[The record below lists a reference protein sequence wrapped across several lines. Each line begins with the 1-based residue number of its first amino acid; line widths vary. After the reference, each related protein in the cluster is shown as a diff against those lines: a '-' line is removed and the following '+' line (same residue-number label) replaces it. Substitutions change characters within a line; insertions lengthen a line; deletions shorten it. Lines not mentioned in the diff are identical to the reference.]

1 MSLFYDENKHLYS
14 GLPSGRLVFLKV
26 YIICERRRERLS
38 IPSSATDVPAEAT
51 LVAPVTCVITANY
64 LTFLF
69 EQFNQFGIGET
80 GLSLLLEG
88 KRAFIS
94 GGTRGIGAALCEIFA
109 REGADIAFNYHASDE
124 LAAEMKAKVEALGRQ
139 CLPFKVSVTDRVGM
153 KRVARE
159 IHEEWDSIDILVNNA
174 AVNKADNFATT
185 TDRSW
190 DWVVDTN
197 VGSLFA
203 VTKPFYKQM
212 IRQRKGTILNITS
225 IGAIR
230 ALPTAVHY
238 ATSKAAMIG
247 FTKCLSREAANF
259 GITVNAIAAGI
270 FDTDLGNT
278 LPERLLAAHENWVS
292 LRRLGQPSELAEFA
306 AFIVSDRNSY
316 MNGEIITVDGGTI
329 T

>member
-1 MSLFYDENKHLYS
+1 M
-14 GLPSGRLVFLKV
+14 
-26 YIICERRRERLS
+26 
-38 IPSSATDVPAEAT
+38 
-51 LVAPVTCVITANY
+51 
-64 LTFLF
+64 
-69 EQFNQFGIGET
+69 
-80 GLSLLLEG
+80 SLLLEG
-88 KRAFIS
+88 KRAFVS

-109 REGADIAFNYHASDE
+109 REGADVAFNYNSRDD
-124 LAAEMKAKVEALGRQ
+124 LAEEVKAKVESFGRKALAY
-139 CLPFKVSVTDRVGM
+139 KVSVTDRYGL
-153 KRVARE
+153 KHIARE
-159 IHEEWDSIDILVNNA
+159 IAEAWEGVDILVNNA
-174 AVNKADNFATT
+174 AVNKGDNFATT
-185 TDRSW
+185 TDKSW

-197 VGSLFA
+197 VNSLFA

-212 IRQRKGTILNITS
+212 IRRRTGTILNITS

-230 ALPTAVHY
+230 ALPTSVHY

-278 LPERLLAAHENWVS
+278 LPEHLLQAHTNWVS
-292 LRRLGQPSELAEFA
+292 LRRLGQPEELAEFA
-306 AFIVSDRNSY
+306 AFIVSSRNSY